1 MLFVKR
7 LGSESCLRRWR
18 GLLELCQRLPKL
30 SELRAGGA
38 SIPLKRHCSSIICLL
53 LGSFCP
59 AHACVFWTHTRRS
72 FASVQ
77 SRFETR
83 PPWWFIYDTTDLLSE
98 RTSTWCPRMSG
109 RKNWQAWHTA
119 SISRQ
124 LMCRPDSS
132 SYQRLKVGFPSPQP
146 LLEAYVVTT
155 FLLCPGSH
163 LALARRGPSNG
174 PGLIHRPESP
184 MWRPWC
190 QSADGT
196 LCKGTR
202 SARCKLRNLQK
213 KKKQCYNWKKQLEF
227 RFFFFQ
233 LPQIISEFRENKM
246 SEMKD

>member
-30 SELRAGGA
+30 SELRAGGV
-38 SIPLKRHCSSIICLL
+38 SIPLKRHCSSITCLL

-59 AHACVFWTHTRRS
+59 AHACVFWTHTRRL

-155 FLLCPGSH
+155 FLLCAVSRVTPHFSQKGS
-163 LALARRGPSNG
+163 LQRARADTQARVTFIRGVHDANPQME
-174 PGLIHRPESP
+174 P
-184 MWRPWC
+184 
-190 QSADGT
+190 
-196 LCKGTR
+196 
-202 SARCKLRNLQK
+202 SAREPEVRDAN
-213 KKKQCYNWKKQLEF
+213 
-227 RFFFFQ
+227 
-233 LPQIISEFRENKM
+233 SE
-246 SEMKD
+246 SWG